1 MVVFMIPKKRIL
13 LPKLILAPVLV
24 AICFTYF
31 CTVANAQ
38 PAGNLSLAINPSPF
52 VVNLKPESKTTL
64 EILIRNSG
72 ESTEKL
78 KIEPKSYTVDDK
90 GNIKINESTQATV
103 APWIKFES
111 PEFTVGPGQWFN
123 QLMYLTLPKDTAY
136 NYPFVLKISRVQA
149 ADKSSDSQSSK
160 DSVQV
165 SALINVDKPNAK
177 RALQATKFST
187 PNGSYESLPA
197 QFDIT
202 IKNTG
207 NMITSPSAKVYIYQG
222 TKDKDPIATL
232 AVNTEN
238 GHILPGNSRSFGAE
252 WTDEAQQTKQMWD
265 WTQIR
270 IGEYTA
276 KLVAVYNDGLRDVTI
291 EKQVTFWVMPWRTI
305 SGFVFGLVVSS
316 LALWWLVRK
325 INRKRTQDKKDKA

>member
-1 MVVFMIPKKRIL
+1 MKKPRFLLTVFLSSIVAFMCVIYVSPSVTAQRVSN
-13 LPKLILAPVLV
+13 LPLE
-24 AICFTYF
+24 
-31 CTVANAQ
+31 
-38 PAGNLSLAINPSPF
+38 INPSPF

-78 KIEPKSYTVDDK
+78 KIEPKSYTVDEK

-111 PEFTVGPGQWFN
+111 PEFTIGPGQWFN

-177 RALQATKFST
+177 RALQVTKFST
-187 PNGSYESLPA
+187 PNSSYESLPA

-238 GHILPGNSRSFGAE
+238 VHILPGNSRSFNAE
-252 WTDEAQQTKQMWD
+252 WMDEAQQTKQMWD
-265 WTQIR
+265 WSQIR

-291 EKQVTFWVMPWRTI
+291 EKQVTFWVMPWRII
-305 SGFVFGLVVSS
+305 SGIVFVLVVSS

-325 INRKRTQDKKDKA
+325 IIHKNKT